1 MAATNLGRSDWAIDE
16 GMGAGTGAAGRVI
29 GPGASRR
36 VVTTTLLTSLPV
48 RWSALTTL
56 TMRSAAPAVEG
67 ESAIAVIAAAEARI
81 KQKHRKMFFP
91 LSIRQKTAFGK
102 GLFPMVSFPC
112 EMGRIRANWRPRGP
126 HRARQGAAPCHRNYT
141 FSNH

>member
-1 MAATNLGRSDWAIDE
+1 MAAADITGAGWALA
-16 GMGAGTGAAGRVI
+16 AGTGAAGLSTR
-29 GPGASRR
+29 PGASRR

-67 ESAIAVIAAAEARI
+67 DSATAVIAAEARI

-91 LSIRQKTAFGK
+91 LSIKQKTAFGK
-102 GLFPMVSFPC
+102 RLFPMVSFPC
-112 EMGRIRANWRPRGP
+112 EMARIGAGGSPRAAHEARP
-126 HRARQGAAPCHRNYT
+126 GAAPCYRNYT
-141 FSNH
+141 FSSR

>member
-1 MAATNLGRSDWAIDE
+1 
-16 GMGAGTGAAGRVI
+16 MGAGTGAAGLSTR
-29 GPGASRR
+29 PGASRR
-36 VVTTTLLTSLPV
+36 VIATTLLTSLPV

-67 ESAIAVIAAAEARI
+67 ESATAVIAAAEARI

-91 LSIRQKTAFGK
+91 LSIKQKSAFGK
-102 GLFPMVSFPC
+102 SLFPMVSFPC
-112 EMGRIRANWRPRGP
+112 EMGRIDAL
-126 HRARQGAAPCHRNYT
+126 CYRNYT